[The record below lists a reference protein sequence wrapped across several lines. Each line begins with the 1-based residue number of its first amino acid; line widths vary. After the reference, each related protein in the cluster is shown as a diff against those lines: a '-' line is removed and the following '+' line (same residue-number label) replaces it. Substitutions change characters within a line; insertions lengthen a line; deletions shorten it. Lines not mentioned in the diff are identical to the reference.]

1 MKQNLITYKNKIIEF
16 WQSKSKKQKGF
27 GLSLIFL
34 FLLIVVG
41 GSFFATRTT
50 MVPLY
55 SNLSIQEV
63 GQIKAELD
71 TRGVKYEVEGA
82 GTVINVPSEE
92 ADTLLVDLAAQ
103 GIPNSG
109 NIDYSFFS
117 ENTSWGMTDGEFNV
131 MKLDALQTELANLMT
146 GISGI
151 ENATVMLNIPE
162 DQVFVS
168 DAVQQ
173 ASASIVLTTTPGYQ
187 FEESQINSLYL
198 LVSKTVPNLSTDNI
212 VIMDQNFN
220 YYDQNSST
228 TVASGDA
235 YTTQQTIKKDIER
248 DIQRRVQQML
258 GTMVGADKVVASVT
272 ADIDFTQENRIEELV
287 EPVEVDGEEVEG
299 LPVSVETIT
308 ETYTGNG
315 AAAAGEVGVG
325 DEDIANYVAEDGA
338 DYGEYEKVQESINY
352 EFNRIQREII
362 ESPYKIRDLGIQIA
376 VDNTKETVDAN
387 GELELLTAQEQANV
401 EESIASILDSIIS
414 TSIDGTYG
422 EINPED
428 KTSIVF
434 QEFNGIQTANT
445 PVGTG
450 IPTWIYIVGGT
461 LLVLVIGLIIML
473 IRKRREPEEEMGYS
487 EDVVSQETFEVP
499 DMETAADTE
508 SSIRRKQLEK
518 MANDKPEEFAKLL
531 RSWISED

>member
-1 MKQNLITYKNKIIEF
+1 MKQSLVTYKNKIVEY
-16 WQSKSKKQKGF
+16 WQSKSTKQKGF
-27 GLSLIFL
+27 GISLILL

-41 GSFFATRTT
+41 GSFFATKTT

-55 SNLSIQEV
+55 SNLSVQEV

-82 GTVINVPSEE
+82 GTVINVPKEE

-103 GIPNSG
+103 GIPSSG

-168 DAVQQ
+168 DAVQE

-187 FEESQINSLYL
+187 FEESQIDSLYL
-198 LVSKTVPNLSTDNI
+198 LVSKTVPNLTTDNI

-220 YYDQNSST
+220 YYDKNSST
-228 TVASGDA
+228 NVASGDA

-258 GTMVGADKVVASVT
+258 GTMIGADKVVASVT

-287 EPVEVDGEEVEG
+287 EPVEVDGEVVEG

-308 ETYTGNG
+308 EMYTGNG
-315 AAAAGEVGVG
+315 AAAGQAGVG
-325 DEDIANYVAEDGA
+325 DEDIPNFVAEDDA
-338 DYGEYEKVQESINY
+338 DNGEYENVQESINY

-376 VDNTKETVDAN
+376 VDSTKETLDAN
-387 GELELLTAQEQANV
+387 GELELLTVEEQANV
-401 EESIASILDSIIS
+401 EESIAGILDSIIS

-422 EINPED
+422 EVNPED

-434 QEFNGIQTANT
+434 QEFRGIQMADAPNAA
-445 PVGTG
+445 G
-450 IPTWIYIVGGT
+450 IPTWIYVVGGILLLLIVG
-461 LLVLVIGLIIML
+461 LVIML
-473 IRKRREPEEEMGYS
+473 VRKRKKPEEEMAYS
-487 EDVVSQETFEVP
+487 EDLVSQETFEVP